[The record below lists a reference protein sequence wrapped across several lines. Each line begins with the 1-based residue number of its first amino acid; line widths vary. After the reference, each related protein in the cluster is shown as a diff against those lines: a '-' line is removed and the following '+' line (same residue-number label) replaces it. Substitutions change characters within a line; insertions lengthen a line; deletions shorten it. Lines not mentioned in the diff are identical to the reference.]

1 MSAPQKNTDKNE
13 KEVKEVKEEG
23 PKTLEELSEEVKKLK
38 DIIAVYKNDI
48 TMLKVDKQAKDW
60 KIGFYDMRL
69 KLQDDLIAELRG
81 SVKELKK
88 NNEEMK
94 LYIQNE
100 ENESKK
106 RHEKA
111 REELIKYQ
119 DMKYEETQIVEDE
132 KIKFEFKKDIT
143 SNAPTYCSATQMFS
157 AFKSLKGE
165 SLVAW
170 VTKDKT
176 IELYDLEKDDI
187 IKTVKNAH
195 SKDIHSCRHFVDIKN
210 EKDLLITCA
219 YDKSIKVW
227 DIENMDKPIIDIQ
240 NAFSNGFIFTSCIL
254 SHEKSEENYIIS
266 GADDESIK
274 IFDFTGKFLDKKVK
288 VSDYV
293 NLLDVFYY
301 KREKKFCIINANSH
315 DIRIYNFDDL
325 KIYRTYIEKNSSSHA
340 HVIVYEN
347 EKEDK
352 VHLIDSDM
360 KGFIHI
366 WDFNT
371 EECLKTIFLQTI
383 INGICIWDEQY
394 IACTGRDKKIKIVDI
409 NGGKIVRIISG
420 HEKETI
426 SVQKVN
432 SSKYGDCL
440 VSHGKDGLLKVWSF
454 LNN

>member
-1 MSAPQKNTDKNE
+1 MSAPQSNQNTKQT
-13 KEVKEVKEEG
+13 EEEE
-23 PKTLEELSEEVKKLK
+23 PKTLEDLAKEVKKLK
-38 DIIAVYKNDI
+38 EIIAVYKNDI

-69 KLQDDLIAELRG
+69 KLQDEQIADLKK

-94 LYIQNE
+94 QYLQNE
-100 ENESKK
+100 ETESKK
-106 RHEKA
+106 RHQRA
-111 REELIKYQ
+111 REQLINYQ
-119 DMKYEETQIVEDE
+119 DMKYEETKIIEDE

-157 AFKSLKGE
+157 VFKSLKGE
-165 SLVAW
+165 SLAAW
-170 VTKDKT
+170 VTKDNT
-176 IELYDLEKDDI
+176 IELYDLEKDSV
-187 IKTVKNAH
+187 IKSVKDAH
-195 SKDIHSCRHFVDIKN
+195 TKDIHSCRHFVDIKN
-210 EKDLLITCA
+210 NQDLLITCS
-219 YDKSIKVW
+219 YDKSIRVW
-227 DIENMDKPIIDIQ
+227 DIEKLEKPLIDIP
-240 NAFSNGFIFTSCIL
+240 NAHSTGFIFTSCIL
-254 SHEKSEENYIIS
+254 SHEKIDANYIIS

-274 IFDFTGKFLDKKVK
+274 VFDFNGKFLNKSVK

-293 NLLDVFYY
+293 NLLDVYFY
-301 KREKKFCIINANSH
+301 KREKKFCVINANSH

-325 KIYRTYIEKNSSSHA
+325 KLYKTYIEKNSSSHA
-340 HVIVYEN
+340 HALIYEN

-352 VHLIDSDM
+352 VYLIDSDM

-366 WDFNT
+366 WDFDT

-383 INGICIWDEQY
+383 INGICFWNEQY

-409 NGGKIVRIISG
+409 NEAKIVRLISG

-426 SVQKVN
+426 SVQKIN
-432 SSKYGDCL
+432 IPKYGDCL
-440 VSHGKDGLLKVWSF
+440 VSHGKDGLLKVWSY

>member
-1 MSAPQKNTDKNE
+1 MSVSQPVQNPKPA
-13 KEVKEVKEEG
+13 EEE
-23 PKTLEELSEEVKKLK
+23 PKTLEDVIKEMKKMK
-38 DIIAVYKNDI
+38 EIIAVYKNDI

-69 KLQDDLIAELRG
+69 KLQDEQIADLKKA
-81 SVKELKK
+81 VKELKK
-88 NNEEMK
+88 SNEEMK
-94 LYIQNE
+94 QYLQNE
-100 ENESKK
+100 ETESKR
-106 RHEKA
+106 RHQKA
-111 REELIKYQ
+111 REQLINYQ
-119 DMKYEETQIVEDE
+119 DMKYEETSIVEDE

-143 SNAPTYCSATQMFS
+143 SNAPTYCSATQMFC
-157 AFKSLKGE
+157 AFKSLKGD
-165 SLVAW
+165 SLSAW
-170 VTKDKT
+170 VTKDNT
-176 IELYDLEKDDI
+176 IELYDLEKDAL
-187 IKTVKNAH
+187 IKSVKDAH
-195 SKDIHSCRHFVDIKN
+195 TKDIHSCRHFIDTKN
-210 EKDLLITCA
+210 NQDLLITCS
-219 YDKSIKVW
+219 YDKSIRVW
-227 DIENMDKPIIDIQ
+227 DIEKLEKPLIDIQ
-240 NAFSNGFIFTSCIL
+240 NAHSNGFIFTSCIL
-254 SHEKSEENYIIS
+254 SHEKMPENYIIS

-274 IFDFTGKFLDKKVK
+274 IFDFTGKFLDKNVK

-293 NLLDVFYY
+293 NLLDVYYY

-325 KIYRTYIEKNSSSHA
+325 KIYKTYIEKNSSSHA
-340 HVIVYEN
+340 HVIIYED

-366 WDFNT
+366 WDFDT

-383 INGICIWDEQY
+383 INGICFWNEQY

-409 NGGKIVRIISG
+409 KEAKIVRLITG

-432 SSKYGDCL
+432 IPKYGDCL
-440 VSHGKDGLLKVWSF
+440 VSHGKDGLLKVWSY

>member
-1 MSAPQKNTDKNE
+1 MSTPQTTQNTKANE
-13 KEVKEVKEEG
+13 EEE
-23 PKTLEELSEEVKKLK
+23 PKTLEDVIKEMKKMK
-38 DIIAVYKNDI
+38 EIIADYKNTL

-69 KLQDDLIAELRG
+69 KLQDEQIADLKKA
-81 SVKELKK
+81 VKELKK
-88 NNEEMK
+88 SNEEMK
-94 LYIQNE
+94 QYLQNE
-100 ENESKK
+100 ETESKR
-106 RHEKA
+106 RHQKA
-111 REELIKYQ
+111 REQLINYQ
-119 DMKYEETQIVEDE
+119 DMKYEETAIVEDE

-143 SNAPTYCSATQMFS
+143 SNAPTYCSATQMFC
-157 AFKSLKGE
+157 AFSSLKGE
-165 SLVAW
+165 ALAAW
-170 VTKDKT
+170 VTKENT
-176 IELYDLEKDDI
+176 IELYDLEKDAL
-187 IKTVKNAH
+187 IKSVKDAH
-195 SKDIHSCRHFVDIKN
+195 SKDIHSCRHYVDIKN
-210 EKDLLITCA
+210 NKDLLITCS
-219 YDKSIKVW
+219 YDKSVKVW
-227 DIENMDKPIIDIQ
+227 DIENLEKPIIDIQ
-240 NAFSNGFIFTSCIL
+240 NAHSNGFIFTSCIL
-254 SHEKSEENYIIS
+254 SHEKMNENYIIS

-274 IFDFTGKFLDKKVK
+274 VFDFNGKFMDKSVK

-293 NLLDVFYY
+293 NLLDIYYY

-325 KIYRTYIEKNSSSHA
+325 KIYKTYIEKNSSSHA

-366 WDFNT
+366 WDFDT

-383 INGICIWDEQY
+383 INGICFWNEQY

-409 NGGKIVRIISG
+409 KEAKIVRLVTG

-426 SVQKVN
+426 SVQKIN
-432 SSKYGDCL
+432 IPKYGDCL
-440 VSHGKDGLLKVWSF
+440 VSHGKDGLLKIWSY

>member
-1 MSAPQKNTDKNE
+1 MSVSQPVQNPKPA
-13 KEVKEVKEEG
+13 EEE
-23 PKTLEELSEEVKKLK
+23 PKTLEDVIKEMKKMK
-38 DIIAVYKNDI
+38 EIIAVYKNDI

-69 KLQDDLIAELRG
+69 KLQDEQIADLKKA
-81 SVKELKK
+81 VKELKK
-88 NNEEMK
+88 SNEEMK
-94 LYIQNE
+94 QYLQNE
-100 ENESKK
+100 ETESKR
-106 RHEKA
+106 RHQKA
-111 REELIKYQ
+111 REQLINYQ
-119 DMKYEETQIVEDE
+119 DMKYEETSIVEDE

-143 SNAPTYCSATQMFS
+143 SNAPTYCSATQMFC
-157 AFKSLKGE
+157 AFKSLKGD
-165 SLVAW
+165 SLSAW
-170 VTKDKT
+170 VTKDNT
-176 IELYDLEKDDI
+176 IELYDLEKDAL
-187 IKTVKNAH
+187 IKSVKDAH
-195 SKDIHSCRHFVDIKN
+195 TKDIHSCRHFIDIKN
-210 EKDLLITCA
+210 NQDLLITCS
-219 YDKSIKVW
+219 YDKSIRVW
-227 DIENMDKPIIDIQ
+227 DIEKLEKPLIDIQ
-240 NAFSNGFIFTSCIL
+240 NAHSNGFIFTSCIL
-254 SHEKSEENYIIS
+254 SHEKMPENYIIS

-274 IFDFTGKFLDKKVK
+274 IFDFTGKFLEKSIK

-293 NLLDVFYY
+293 NLLDIYYY

-325 KIYRTYIEKNSSSHA
+325 KIYKTYIEKNSSSHA
-340 HVIVYEN
+340 HVIIYED

-366 WDFNT
+366 WDFDT

-383 INGICIWDEQY
+383 INGICFWNEKY

-409 NGGKIVRIISG
+409 KEAKIVRLITG

-432 SSKYGDCL
+432 IPKYGDCL
-440 VSHGKDGLLKVWSF
+440 VSHGKDGLLKVWSY

>member
-1 MSAPQKNTDKNE
+1 MSTPQTTQNAKP
-13 KEVKEVKEEG
+13 VEEEE
-23 PKTLEELSEEVKKLK
+23 PKTLEDVIKEMKKMK
-38 DIIAVYKNDI
+38 GIIADYKNTL

-69 KLQDDLIAELRG
+69 KLQDEQIADLKKA
-81 SVKELKK
+81 VKELKK
-88 NNEEMK
+88 SNEEMK
-94 LYIQNE
+94 LYLQNE
-100 ENESKK
+100 EKESKR
-106 RHEKA
+106 RHQKA
-111 REELIKYQ
+111 REELINYQ
-119 DMKYEETQIVEDE
+119 DMKYEETKIIEDE

-157 AFKSLKGE
+157 AFTSLKGE
-165 SLVAW
+165 ALASW
-170 VTKDKT
+170 VTKENT
-176 IELYDLEKDDI
+176 IELYDLEKDAL
-187 IKTVKNAH
+187 VKSVKDAH
-195 SKDIHSCRHFVDIKN
+195 LKDIHSCRHFVDIKN
-210 EKDLLITCA
+210 NKDLLITCS

-227 DIENMDKPIIDIQ
+227 DIENLEKPFIDIQ
-240 NAFSNGFIFTSCIL
+240 NAHSNGYIFSPCIL
-254 SHEKSEENYIIS
+254 SHEKMDENYIIS

-274 IFDFTGKFLDKKVK
+274 IFDFNGKFLDKSVK

-325 KIYRTYIEKNSSSHA
+325 KIYKTYIEKNSSSHA
-340 HVIVYEN
+340 HVIIYED

-366 WDFNT
+366 WDFDT

-383 INGICIWDEQY
+383 INGICFWNEQY

-409 NGGKIVRIISG
+409 KEAKIVRLITG

-432 SSKYGDCL
+432 IPKYGDCL
-440 VSHGKDGLLKVWSF
+440 VSHGKDGLLKVWSY

>member
-1 MSAPQKNTDKNE
+1 MSVSQPVQNPKPA
-13 KEVKEVKEEG
+13 EEE
-23 PKTLEELSEEVKKLK
+23 PKTLEDVIKEMKKMK
-38 DIIAVYKNDI
+38 EIIAVYKNDI

-69 KLQDDLIAELRG
+69 KLQDEQIADLKKA
-81 SVKELKK
+81 VKELKK
-88 NNEEMK
+88 SNEEMK
-94 LYIQNE
+94 QYLQNE
-100 ENESKK
+100 ETESKR
-106 RHEKA
+106 RHQKA
-111 REELIKYQ
+111 REQLINYQ
-119 DMKYEETQIVEDE
+119 DMKYEETSIVEDE

-143 SNAPTYCSATQMFS
+143 SNAPTYCSATQMFC
-157 AFKSLKGE
+157 AFKSLKGD
-165 SLVAW
+165 SLSAW
-170 VTKDKT
+170 VTKDNT
-176 IELYDLEKDDI
+176 IELYDLEKDAL
-187 IKTVKNAH
+187 IKSVKDAH
-195 SKDIHSCRHFVDIKN
+195 TKDIHSCRHFIDIKN
-210 EKDLLITCA
+210 NQDLLITCS
-219 YDKSIKVW
+219 YDKSIRVW
-227 DIENMDKPIIDIQ
+227 DIEKLEKPLIDIQ
-240 NAFSNGFIFTSCIL
+240 NAHSNGFIFTSCIL
-254 SHEKSEENYIIS
+254 SHEKMPENYIIS

-274 IFDFTGKFLDKKVK
+274 IFDFTGKFLDKNVK

-293 NLLDVFYY
+293 NLLDVYYY

-325 KIYRTYIEKNSSSHA
+325 KIYKTYIEKNSSSHA
-340 HVIVYEN
+340 HVIIYED

-366 WDFNT
+366 WDFDT

-383 INGICIWDEQY
+383 INGICFWNEQY

-409 NGGKIVRIISG
+409 KEAKIVRLIAG

-432 SSKYGDCL
+432 IPKYGDCL
-440 VSHGKDGLLKVWSF
+440 VSHGKDGLLKVWSY

>member
-1 MSAPQKNTDKNE
+1 MSAPQSNQNTKQT
-13 KEVKEVKEEG
+13 EEEE
-23 PKTLEELSEEVKKLK
+23 PKTLEDLAKEVKKLK
-38 DIIAVYKNDI
+38 EIIAVYKNDI

-69 KLQDDLIAELRG
+69 KLQDEQIADLKK

-94 LYIQNE
+94 QYLQNE
-100 ENESKK
+100 ESESKK
-106 RHEKA
+106 RHQRA
-111 REELIKYQ
+111 REQLINYQ
-119 DMKYEETQIVEDE
+119 DMKYEETKIIEDE

-157 AFKSLKGE
+157 VFKSLKGE
-165 SLVAW
+165 SLAAW
-170 VTKDKT
+170 VTKDNT
-176 IELYDLEKDDI
+176 IELYDLEKDSV
-187 IKTVKNAH
+187 IKSVKDAH
-195 SKDIHSCRHFVDIKN
+195 TKDIHSCRHFVDIKN
-210 EKDLLITCA
+210 NQDLLITCS
-219 YDKSIKVW
+219 YDKSIRVW
-227 DIENMDKPIIDIQ
+227 DIEKLEKPLIDIP
-240 NAFSNGFIFTSCIL
+240 NAHSTGFIFTSCIL
-254 SHEKSEENYIIS
+254 SHEKIDANYIIS

-274 IFDFTGKFLDKKVK
+274 VFDFNGKFLNKSVK

-293 NLLDVFYY
+293 NLLDVYFY
-301 KREKKFCIINANSH
+301 KREKKFCVINANSH

-325 KIYRTYIEKNSSSHA
+325 KLYKTYIEKNSSSHA
-340 HVIVYEN
+340 HALIYEN

-352 VHLIDSDM
+352 VYLIDSDM

-366 WDFNT
+366 WDFDT

-383 INGICIWDEQY
+383 INGICFWNEQY

-409 NGGKIVRIISG
+409 NEAKIVRLISG

-426 SVQKVN
+426 SVQKIN
-432 SSKYGDCL
+432 IPKYGDCL
-440 VSHGKDGLLKVWSF
+440 VSHGKDGLLKVWSY

>member
-1 MSAPQKNTDKNE
+1 MSAPQSNQNTKQT
-13 KEVKEVKEEG
+13 EEEE
-23 PKTLEELSEEVKKLK
+23 PKTLEDLAKEVKKLK
-38 DIIAVYKNDI
+38 EIIAVYKNDI

-69 KLQDDLIAELRG
+69 KLQDEQIADLKK

-94 LYIQNE
+94 QYLQNE
-100 ENESKK
+100 ETESKK
-106 RHEKA
+106 RHQRA
-111 REELIKYQ
+111 REQLINYQ
-119 DMKYEETQIVEDE
+119 DMKYEETKIIEDE

-157 AFKSLKGE
+157 VFKSLKGE
-165 SLVAW
+165 YLAAW
-170 VTKDKT
+170 VTKDNT
-176 IELYDLEKDDI
+176 IELYDLEKDSV
-187 IKTVKNAH
+187 IKSVKDAH
-195 SKDIHSCRHFVDIKN
+195 NKDIHSCRHFVDIKN
-210 EKDLLITCA
+210 NQDLLITCS
-219 YDKSIKVW
+219 YDKSIRVW
-227 DIENMDKPIIDIQ
+227 DIEKLEKPLIDIP
-240 NAFSNGFIFTSCIL
+240 NAHSTGFIFTSCIL
-254 SHEKSEENYIIS
+254 SHEKIDANYIIS

-274 IFDFTGKFLDKKVK
+274 VFDFNGKFLNKSVK

-293 NLLDVFYY
+293 NLLDVYFY

-325 KIYRTYIEKNSSSHA
+325 KLYKTYIEKNSSSHA
-340 HVIVYEN
+340 HALIYEN

-352 VHLIDSDM
+352 VYLIDSDM

-366 WDFNT
+366 WDFDT

-383 INGICIWDEQY
+383 INGICFWNEQY

-409 NGGKIVRIISG
+409 KEAKIVRLITG

-432 SSKYGDCL
+432 IPKYGDCL
-440 VSHGKDGLLKVWSF
+440 VSHGKDGLLKVWSY